1 MNWEFDI
8 AKRIHFKHDGRL
20 SEKPAVVIATI
31 GIALGLA
38 VMIIAVGIV
47 TGFKQEVRN
56 KVIGFGSHI
65 QVTSLS
71 NNNTYQME
79 PVSFSA
85 TLEDSIRAING
96 VRHIQYFCT

>member
-20 SEKPAVVIATI
+20 SERPAVVIATI

-38 VMIIAVGIV
+38 VMIIAVGVV

-85 TLEDSIRAING
+85 T
-96 VRHIQYFCT
+96 